1 MAWNSSNRPL
11 TQTEMEANA
20 TMVRKFF
27 VERLGWSV
35 NAVAAMLANM
45 QAESSI
51 NPGRWESGEVM
62 GDGNGVGLVQWTPW
76 TKLYE
81 WVENTYGSGTSPLDG
96 NVQCERIKWEFE
108 HHQQWIYVDWG
119 PIYDGEGNLIG
130 YEIPGMEWADWI
142 HSELDVYYLAQV
154 FTTCYE
160 RPKEVWQPWRWEQ
173 AEKWLEYLGGENW
186 KGKAYWL
193 YLYVA
198 NRRLKGS
205 DKTIWKI

>member
-11 TQTEMEANA
+11 TQIEMEANA
-20 TMVRKFF
+20 TMIRKFF

-45 QAESSI
+45 QAESTI

-130 YEIPGMEWADWI
+130 YQIPGMEWADWI

>member
-11 TQTEMEANA
+11 TQIEMEANA
-20 TMVRKFF
+20 TMIRKFF

-76 TKLYE
+76 TKLYN
-81 WVENTYGSGTSPLDG
+81 WVEETYGSGTSPLDG
-96 NVQCERIKWEFE
+96 NIQCERIKWEFE
-108 HHQQWIYVDWG
+108 HNQQWIYVDWG

-130 YEIPGMEWADWI
+130 YQIPGMEWGDWI

-160 RPKEVWQPWRWEQ
+160 RPAEVWQPWRWEQ

-193 YLYVA
+193 YLYAA
-198 NRRLKGS
+198 NRRLKGC